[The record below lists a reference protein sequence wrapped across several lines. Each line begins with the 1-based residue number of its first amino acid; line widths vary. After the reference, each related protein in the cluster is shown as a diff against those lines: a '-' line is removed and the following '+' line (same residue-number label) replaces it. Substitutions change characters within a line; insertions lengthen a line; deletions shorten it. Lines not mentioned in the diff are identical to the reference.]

1 MAFTPELSI
10 MVVRQIAGSGAGIVG
25 REGLRKWGGILQPLM
40 PHNCIG
46 VTVEIQGE

>member
-1 MAFTPELSI
+1 MAFPPELSI
-10 MVVRQIAGSGAGIVG
+10 MVVRQIAGSGASIVG
-25 REGLRKWGGILQPLM
+25 RGRGGWGGLLQPLM